1 MLRRLV
7 NLPFSLA
14 TRAARAY
21 QEREDARTRERHAA
35 SEAAAAEAAATLS
48 DRVGNAA
55 DLGTFDATSCRMDL
69 ARARALAAGSQPVAW
84 VDVRAVLDRRSL
96 PGAIHMP
103 VAEANVRVSELPPD
117 VPVVV
122 YCEDG
127 RESARATVFFRERG
141 MEDTWWLAGGLSAWH
156 GSPAGP
162 R

>member
-14 TRAARAY
+14 TRAARAF
-21 QEREDARTRERHAA
+21 QEREDARTRDLHAA
-35 SEAAAAEAAATLS
+35 TEAAAAAAAASLS

-55 DLGTFDATSCRMDL
+55 DLGTFDATNCRMDL
-69 ARARALAAGSQPVAW
+69 ERARALAGGTQPVAW
-84 VDVRAVLDRRSL
+84 VDVRAVLDGRAL

-141 MEDTWWLAGGLSAWH
+141 MEETWWLAGGLAAWH
-156 GSPAGP
+156 AG
-162 R
+162 RAAR